1 MKLSVSS
8 YSFKQ
13 YLDAG
18 KLTWEELPEAAHKI
32 GFEAIEFINM
42 PGETHEDHLA
52 MAKRLK
58 KEADARGMTI
68 NAYTIGAKLFYNTKE
83 ESDAEVARLTEQ
95 LEVAE
100 ALGASVMRHDVTFAL
115 TGEGM
120 GRSFDLML
128 PTIAENARRV
138 ADEGQKRGIIT
149 CSENHGK
156 IAQDS
161 DRVERLFNAVAHPNF
176 GLLVDIGNFACVD
189 EDHALAVSR
198 VAPYAVHAHVKDF
211 HIYDYERGPIAGAFR
226 TRAMRSLIGCAVGDG
241 DVPVRR
247 CVDILRAAGYNG
259 YFSIEYE
266 GKTDCI
272 DGITRGFNFM
282 SAIG

>member
-8 YSFKQ
+8 YSFQQ
-13 YLDAG
+13 YLKAG

-42 PGETHEDHLA
+42 PGETHEEHLE
-52 MAKRLK
+52 MAAKIK
-58 KEADARGMTI
+58 KNADALGMTI
-68 NAYTIGAKLFYNTKE
+68 NAYTIGATLYQPTE
-83 ESDAEVARLTEQ
+83 EASEAEIARLTLQ
-95 LEVAE
+95 LDVAAE
-100 ALGASVMRHDVTFAL
+100 LGAKVMRHDVVFAL
-115 TGEGM
+115 TGEGA
-120 GRSFDLML
+120 GRSFDMML
-128 PTIAENARRV
+128 PTIAKNARRV

-161 DRVERLFNAVAHPNF
+161 DRVERLFNAVNHPNY
-176 GLLVDIGNFACVD
+176 GILVDIGNFACVD
-189 EDHALAVSR
+189 EDNALAVSR
-198 VAPYAVHAHVKDF
+198 LAPYAVHVHAKDF

-226 TRAMRSLIGCAVGDG
+226 TRGMRSLIGCAVGDG

-247 CVDILRAAGYNG
+247 CIDILRAAGYDG
-259 YFSIEYE
+259 YFSVEYE

-272 DGITRGFNFM
+272 EGITRGFNFL
-282 SAIG
+282 SSI

>member
-8 YSFKQ
+8 YSFQQ
-13 YLDAG
+13 YLKAG

-42 PGETHEDHLA
+42 PGETHEEHLE
-52 MAKRLK
+52 MAAKIK
-58 KEADARGMTI
+58 KNADALGMTI
-68 NAYTIGAKLFYNTKE
+68 NAYTIGATLFQPTE
-83 ESDAEVARLTEQ
+83 EASEAEIARLTQQ
-95 LEVAE
+95 LDVAAE
-100 ALGASVMRHDVTFAL
+100 LGAKVMRHDVVFAL
-115 TGEGM
+115 TGVGA
-120 GRSFDLML
+120 GRSFDMML
-128 PTIAENARRV
+128 PTIAANARRV

-161 DRVERLFNAVAHPNF
+161 DRVERLFNAVNHPNY

-189 EDHALAVSR
+189 EDNALAVSR
-198 VAPYAVHAHVKDF
+198 VAPYAVHVHAKDF

-226 TRAMRSLIGCAVGDG
+226 SRGMRSLVGCAVGDG

-247 CVDILRAAGYNG
+247 CIDILRAAGYDG

-272 DGITRGFNFM
+272 EGITRGFNFL
-282 SAIG
+282 SSIG

>member
-1 MKLSVSS
+1 MKISVSS

-32 GFEAIEFINM
+32 GFEAIEFVNL
-42 PGETHEDHLA
+42 PGETHEDRLA
-52 MAKRLK
+52 MAARLK

-68 NAYTIGAKLFYNTKE
+68 NAYTIGANLFQPTKE
-83 ESDAEVARLTEQ
+83 AADAEIERLTLQ
-95 LEVAE
+95 LEIAE
-100 ALGASVMRHDVTFAL
+100 ALGASVMRHDVVSVL
-115 TGEGM
+115 TREGL
-120 GRSFDLML
+120 GRSFDMML
-128 PTIAENARRV
+128 PVIAENARRV
-138 ADEGQKRGIIT
+138 ADEGQKRGIVT
-149 CSENHGK
+149 CSENHGR

-161 DRVERLFNAVAHPNF
+161 DRVERLFNAVAHPNY

-189 EDHALAVSR
+189 EDNALAVSR
-198 VAPYAVHAHVKDF
+198 VAPYAVHVHAKDF
-211 HIYDYERGPIAGAFR
+211 HIYDYERGPIAGASK
-226 TRAMRSLIGCAVGDG
+226 TRGQRSIIGCAVGDG

-247 CVDILRAAGYNG
+247 CIDILRAAGYNG

-272 DGITRGFNFM
+272 DGITRGFNFL